1 MTLQNA
7 KDFNARYREEGHD
20 KIPER
25 IENLLS
31 LNPNRKRIE
40 ERLEV
45 ACVKWKRKHKEFV
58 EDTDKFF
65 DSLVETKLATFSD
78 IEIDKTLQ
86 RYVYFDNIIKWI
98 EEFDADKIMAIKCYR
113 EPDGQLVCWDGQHT
127 IIILYYII
135 TKIFN
140 LNISDVQIPIQI
152 SKSNVRANIRRVS
165 LSENGEGKTPFND
178 VDVFDF
184 RCFGV
189 RQDGITTQSWLAT
202 ELKQQHLETYDVFV
216 ADKRMHN
223 THIAGA
229 LTRTNELMD
238 NNFSTDITKY
248 FAQWC
253 YFVNGSN
260 RPFGGIEVDLIYN
273 YFHNCEN
280 AGIDITTEYVMDVAE
295 ACKGVLGDDFNNEE
309 FWAKG
314 KRSLSNYLLATA
326 DDTSWYIKKDGT
338 VNDNALTRSA
348 RKQMCFF
355 CQCLEHNGIETPEY
369 DREWTVKKEE
379 SF

>member
-1 MTLQNA
+1 MILQNA
-7 KDFNARYREEGHD
+7 KDYNARYREEGHD

-25 IENLLS
+25 IESLLS
-31 LNPNRKRIE
+31 LNPERKRIE
-40 ERLEV
+40 QRLEV
-45 ACVKWKRKHKEFV
+45 ACVKWRRMFKQYV
-58 EDTDKFF
+58 EDNDKFF
-65 DSLVETKLATFSD
+65 DALVETKLATFSD

-86 RYVYFDNIIKWI
+86 RFVYFDNIIEWI
-98 EEFDADKIMAIKCYR
+98 ENFDIDKVMAIKCYR

-127 IIILYYII
+127 IFILYYII

-152 SKSNVRANIRRVS
+152 SKSRVRANIRRVS
-165 LSENGEGKTPFND
+165 LSENGGGKTPFND
-178 VDVFDF
+178 VDKYDF
-184 RCFGV
+184 EVYGV
-189 RQDGITTQSWLAT
+189 RQDGITTPSWLAT
-202 ELKQQHLETYDVFV
+202 ELKQQHLETYDIFV

-223 THIAGA
+223 TLIAGA

-238 NNFSTDITKY
+238 INFSTDITKY

-273 YFHNCEN
+273 YFHKCEN
-280 AGIDITTEYVMDVAE
+280 EGIDVTTEYVMDVAE

-314 KRSLSNYLLATA
+314 KRSLTNYLLATA
-326 DDTSWYIKKDGT
+326 DDKSWYIKKDGT
-338 VNDNALTRSA
+338 VNGNATNRTS
-348 RKQMCFF
+348 RNQMAFF
-355 CQCLEHNGIETPEY
+355 CQCLEHNGIQTPEY
-369 DREWTVKKEE
+369 DREFIVKPEE

>member
-1 MTLQNA
+1 MILQNA
-7 KDFNARYREEGHD
+7 KDYNARYREEGHD

-25 IENLLS
+25 IESLLA
-31 LNPNRKRIE
+31 LNPERKRIE
-40 ERLEV
+40 QRLEV
-45 ACVKWKRKHKEFV
+45 ACVKWRRMFKQYV
-58 EDTDKFF
+58 EDNDKFF

-86 RYVYFDNIIKWI
+86 RFVYFDSIIEWI
-98 EEFDADKIMAIKCYR
+98 ENFDIDKVMAIKCYR

-127 IIILYYII
+127 IFILYYII

-152 SKSNVRANIRRVS
+152 SKSRVRANIRRVS
-165 LSENGEGKTPFND
+165 LSENGEGKNSFND
-178 VDVFDF
+178 VDIYDF

-189 RQDGITTQSWLAT
+189 RQDGITTPSWLAT
-202 ELKQQHLETYDVFV
+202 ELKQQHLETYDIFV

-223 THIAGA
+223 TLIAGA

-238 NNFSTDITKY
+238 VNFSTDITKY

-273 YFHNCEN
+273 YFHKCEN
-280 AGIDITTEYVMDVAE
+280 EGIDVTMEYVMDVAE

-326 DDTSWYIKKDGT
+326 DDKSWYIKKDGT
-338 VNDNALTRSA
+338 VNGNATNRSS
-348 RKQMCFF
+348 RNQMCFF
-355 CQCLEHNGIETPEY
+355 CQCLEHNGIQTPEY
-369 DREWTVKKEE
+369 DREFIVKPEE